1 VRSGFA
7 IGLPTGA
14 SARPGMRGLRGP
26 APGDY
31 GKQIMTTLAIDI
43 RRADGRDAEAIADV
57 HQQAWLGA
65 YAGIIPHRALTRMVG
80 RRGIQWWKGAIQR
93 AANVLVVEI
102 GGDVVG
108 YATLGRN
115 RARQLSQQGEI
126 YELYLKP
133 EYQGIGLGSRLFSAA
148 RKQLA
153 AHGLDGLVVWALED
167 NVNALSFYTGLGG
180 RDVAEGVEVF
190 DSKALRKVAFVWN

>member
-1 VRSGFA
+1 
-7 IGLPTGA
+7 
-14 SARPGMRGLRGP
+14 
-26 APGDY
+26 
-31 GKQIMTTLAIDI
+31 MTTLAIDI

-80 RRGIQWWKGAIQR
+80 RRGIQWWETAIR
-93 AANVLVVEI
+93 KAANVLVVEI

-115 RARQLSQQGEI
+115 RARQLAQEGEI

-153 AHGLDGLVVWALED
+153 AHGLKGLVVWALEE
-167 NVNALSFYTGLGG
+167 NSNALSFYAGLGG

-190 DSKALRKVAFVWN
+190 DHKALRKVAFVWS